1 MFRTLLLVMLFIPSF
16 TFADDRSEK
25 KTDYVKITKLASSY
39 EFNDP
44 GLYEI
49 KSKETGYLIYL
60 YIDRAGNVEISSTA
74 END

>member
-1 MFRTLLLVMLFIPSF
+1 MLRTLLLLMLLIPSL
-16 TFADDRSEK
+16 TFANNQPEK
-25 KTDYVKITKLASSY
+25 KTDYAEITKLAPSY

-49 KSKETGYLIYL
+49 KSKETGNLIYL
-60 YIDRAGNVEISSTA
+60 YIDRAGNVEISSIA